1 MARALLCKAFG
12 PPDALVFEDVAPR
25 QAGAGQVVVAVKAA
39 AVNFPD
45 TLIIQGKYQFRPEPP
60 FSPGAEV
67 AGVVQSVGDG
77 VSSAKVGD
85 PVLAQ
90 MPLPYGGF
98 AEEVVLDEGALIPL
112 PDGMNFTL
120 AAAFGATYGTA
131 YHALRDRGQV
141 KRGET
146 VLVLGAAGG
155 VGLAAVELGRRMGA
169 RVIAAASSDAKLA
182 RCREYGAAETI
193 NYETQDLRAELRR
206 LTSDKGVDVV
216 VDPVGGRFAEPALRA
231 MAWGGRYLVLG
242 FASGEIP
249 KLPANLT
256 LLKGCAIVGVFWSG
270 FIKHN
275 PAASRAEMA
284 DLARWVAAGE
294 LKPLV
299 SATYPMAQGGTA
311 LSDMLARKVQ
321 GKVVLLT

>member
-1 MARALLCKAFG
+1 MPKALLCKAFG
-12 PPDALVFEDVAPR
+12 PPDALVFEEVAPR
-25 QAGAGQVVVAVKAA
+25 RAAAGQVVVAVKAA

-45 TLIIQGKYQFRPEPP
+45 TLIIEGKYQFRPEPP
-60 FSPGAEV
+60 FSPGAEI
-67 AGVVQSVGDG
+67 AGVVQSVGEG
-77 VSSAKVGD
+77 VTAKVGD

-90 MPLPYGGF
+90 MPLPFGGF
-98 AEEVVLDEGALIPL
+98 AEEVVLDESALIPL
-112 PDGMNFTL
+112 PSGMDFTL

-141 KRGET
+141 GPGET
-146 VLVLGAAGG
+146 LLVLGAAGG

-182 RCREYGAAETI
+182 TCRDYGAAETI

-206 LTSDKGVDVV
+206 LTNDRGVDVV

-256 LLKGCAIVGVFWSG
+256 LLKGCAVVGVFWSG

-284 DLARWVAAGE
+284 ELAKWVATGE